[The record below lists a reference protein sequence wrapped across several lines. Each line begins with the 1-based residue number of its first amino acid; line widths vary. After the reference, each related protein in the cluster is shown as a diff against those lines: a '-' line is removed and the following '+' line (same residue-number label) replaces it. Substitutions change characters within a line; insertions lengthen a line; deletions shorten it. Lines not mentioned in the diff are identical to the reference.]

1 MWIDWSPRQSK
12 SLPWVMVMEIMSQP
26 CAFMGHGFHSKL
38 LSCRRVW
45 MEIILYDNVQQVFS
59 TCWNRS
65 WILNISEPPH
75 EKWFRVPWS
84 TNIMF
89 FVVQTILD
97 PFVEPCRSAG
107 PGHCLRPA
115 VHQTCGLSQLATFS
129 GNPPE
134 DPNDSRK
141 NPGLYNHGLWW
152 VKWTIWLSG
161 KCCKML

>member
-89 FVVQTILD
+89 FLLCRPSWTHLSSHADLQVLAIVFVQLSTKLAACPNWR
-97 PFVEPCRSAG
+97 PFRAI
-107 PGHCLRPA
+107 
-115 VHQTCGLSQLATFS
+115 HQKIRMTHEKTLGYIIMDCDG
-129 GNPPE
+129 
-134 DPNDSRK
+134 
-141 NPGLYNHGLWW
+141 
-152 VKWTIWLSG
+152 
-161 KCCKML
+161 